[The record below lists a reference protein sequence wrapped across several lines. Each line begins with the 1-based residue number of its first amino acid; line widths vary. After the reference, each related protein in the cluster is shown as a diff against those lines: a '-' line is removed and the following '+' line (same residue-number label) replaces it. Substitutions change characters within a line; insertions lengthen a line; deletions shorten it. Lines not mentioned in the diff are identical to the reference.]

1 METSAILNMVEDALY
16 ICFFIIDVIVSNDD
30 NTIQDV
36 LKHPS
41 KGAQGQVLTSSKVKI
56 ENSDRII
63 LSPAFF
69 SLRNLISLQFTSQ
82 TTISSFYHF
91 PS

>member
-1 METSAILNMVEDALY
+1 MEASAILEMVEDAFYSRL
-16 ICFFIIDVIVSNDD
+16 FIIDAIVSNDD
-30 NTIQDV
+30 NTIQAG

-41 KGAQGQVLTSSKVKI
+41 KGAQGQVLNSSKGKL

-63 LSPAFF
+63 LLPAFF